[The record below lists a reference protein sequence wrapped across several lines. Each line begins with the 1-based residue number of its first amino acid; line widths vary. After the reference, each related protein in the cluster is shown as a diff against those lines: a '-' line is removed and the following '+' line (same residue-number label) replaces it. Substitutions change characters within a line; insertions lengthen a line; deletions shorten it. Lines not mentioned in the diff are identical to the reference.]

1 MAEEYPRGAYLLLL
15 IGGIIEIVV
24 GITVIFAAAVYM
36 MVVAESGMTIFT
48 VGQMPGEWML
58 EFGAVCWIIYILWFT
73 IWGALIILSAK
84 WVKTGN
90 LDEVH
95 KGAILGLIA
104 SILGFNIISL
114 IGAILAFTW
123 KESSPVVAAP
133 PPPPPPV

>member
-1 MAEEYPRGAYLLLL
+1 MTEEYPRGAYLLLL
-15 IGGIIEIVV
+15 IGGILEIIV
-24 GITVIFAAAVYM
+24 GITVILAAAMYM

-48 VGQMPGEWML
+48 VGQMPGEWMFEL
-58 EFGAVCWIIYILWFT
+58 GAVCWILYILWFL

-90 LDEVH
+90 PEGVH

-123 KESSPVVAAP
+123 KSPQPAVAAP